1 MAPYDILKSL
11 LFPNCEIFF
20 LTLAPFAS
28 KLSYFY
34 LSGSGSTKLL
44 NRYGSNLDPDPNTNP
59 QDCSKVSF
67 SSSSPCHRRSVS
79 AGISVLNF
87 EDIRITCAVAK
98 KTCTVNDIL
107 CCILQYLGYDWL
119 IFLGSRNTWAVCDK
133 NIYCIRVFVLH
144 TNK

>member
-1 MAPYDILKSL
+1 MGKISFKNYNKKMAPYDILKSL

-28 KLSYFY
+28 NLSYFY

-59 QDCSKVSF
+59 QHCSKVSF

-98 KTCTVNDIL
+98 KTCTVKDIL
-107 CCILQYLGYDWL
+107 CCILFRVRL
-119 IFLGSRNTWAVCDK
+119 IDFFK
-133 NIYCIRVFVLH
+133 I
-144 TNK
+144 